1 LRERW
6 RGTAFFSQGVCVVR
20 GFILILTLISA
31 LSAQVVPGRFIVEL
45 TEEPVF
51 TAKRSAT
58 NRQSAAKERREAR
71 AERLSAI
78 RAQRGRV
85 RGNVERAGSRVTHEL
100 ELVANALVVEGGDR
114 ASLAKLP
121 GVKAVHPVIRYKV
134 MLDRAVG
141 LQRVPEAWSA
151 IGGQGNAG
159 AGVRIG
165 IIDTGI
171 DPSHPGFQD
180 SSLPSLD
187 GFPRVNA
194 STDLNLS
201 NRKVI
206 VARNYGD
213 GLSAGSARD
222 VDGHGS
228 AVAMIAAGTTN
239 TGPRGDITGI
249 APKAYLGNYKVFPDD
264 EEGAPLDG
272 IIRAIEDAVADG
284 MDVINLSLGVDLAE
298 RPETDIL
305 VMAVERATQ
314 AGAVV
319 VIAAGNSGPDLNT
332 IGSPGTAPSAITV
345 GNSLNDRVFAA
356 SVRVP
361 SANASFVAQIGTGPR
376 PGTLSAPL
384 GDVAQVDPTGL
395 ACGSLPAGSLRGR
408 IALIARG
415 TCTFEEKFD
424 FVATAGAIGAIVFTD
439 DRPVITMDQGSSALP
454 AMMVT
459 NADGLAMKAYQ
470 GVEVTLVYTTTAVS
484 VNSNQLANSTSKGP
498 APAGAIKPD
507 VLAVGSSI
515 YTAGVGSLGSGYTVL
530 SGTSLSAPMVTG
542 AAALVRG
549 ARRNLTAEQ
558 IKSVLVN
565 STSQFAEGSFGIQQ
579 TGSGLLDVAAALRS
593 TVSIAPVS
601 LNFGIGGSTVEQ
613 TRTLQITNLSDQ
625 PDTLSLTPL
634 STSGLTPNV
643 SASTLALGPGETASV
658 NVVLQGANTGQS
670 QGWVEIRSNLSDVV
684 SRVSYWYATPG
695 TTAKSITI
703 FEGVPTSA
711 RRNGTVQVAF
721 RVTDDSGVALS
732 ERPQIK
738 VVEGNGRV
746 QSLES
751 LDSQYPGVWGAVLQ
765 LGAVPGVNT
774 FEIAAPGGKTTQ
786 VSVTGR

>member
-1 LRERW
+1 
-6 RGTAFFSQGVCVVR
+6 VVR
-20 GFILILTLISA
+20 ALILILTLFSA

-45 TEEPVF
+45 TGEPVF
-51 TAKRSAT
+51 AAKRNAAD
-58 NRQSAAKERREAR
+58 RQSSAKAGREAR

-78 RAQRGRV
+78 RTEHSRV
-85 RGNVERAGSRVTHEL
+85 RANVERAGSRVAHEL

-114 ASLAKLP
+114 AALARLP
-121 GVKAVHPVIRYKV
+121 GVKAVHPVIRYKL

-159 AGVRIG
+159 TGIKIG

-171 DPSHPGFQD
+171 DPAHPGFQD
-180 SSLPSLD
+180 TSLPQLD

-228 AVAMIAAGTTN
+228 AVAMIAAGVTN
-239 TGPRGDITGI
+239 AGPRGDITGI

-345 GNSLNDRVFAA
+345 GNSFNDRVFAA

-361 SANASFVAQIGTGPR
+361 SANASFIAQIGTGPR
-376 PGTLSAPL
+376 PGTLTAPL
-384 GDVAQVDPTGL
+384 GDVAEFDPTGL
-395 ACGSLPAGSLRGR
+395 ACGPLPSGSLRGR

-424 FVATAGAIGAIVFTD
+424 FAATAGAIGAIVFTD
-439 DRPVITMDQGSSALP
+439 DRPVITMDQGTSTLP
-454 AMMVT
+454 AMMIT
-459 NADGLAMKAYQ
+459 NADGQALKAYR
-470 GVEVTLVYTTTAVS
+470 GVEVSLVYTTTAVL
-484 VNSNQLANSTSKGP
+484 VNSSQLSDSTSKGP

-507 VLAVGSSI
+507 ILAVGSSI
-515 YTAGVGSLGSGYTVL
+515 YTAGVGSLGTGYAVL

-542 AAALVRG
+542 AAALVKG
-549 ARRNLTAEQ
+549 ARRDLTADQ

-565 STSQFAEGSFGIQQ
+565 STSQFAGGSFGIQQ

-593 TVSIAPVS
+593 TVSVAPVA
-601 LNFGIGGSTVEQ
+601 LNFGIGGSTVDQ
-613 TRTLQITNLSDQ
+613 TKTLQITNLSSQ

-634 STSGLTPNV
+634 STSGLTPAV

-658 NVVLQGANTGQS
+658 NVVLQGANSSQS
-670 QGWVEIRSNLSDVV
+670 QGWVEIRSNLSDIV
-684 SRVSYWYATPG
+684 SRVAYWYGTPG
-695 TTAKSITI
+695 TAAKSITI
-703 FEGVPTSA
+703 LEAPATSA
-711 RRNGTVQVAF
+711 RRSGTVQFAF
-721 RVTDDSGVALS
+721 RITDDSGIALS
-732 ERPQIK
+732 ERPEIK
-738 VVEGNGRV
+738 VLDGNGRV
-746 QSLES
+746 QALES

-765 LGAVPGVNT
+765 LGPVPGVNT
-774 FEIAAPGGKTTQ
+774 FEIVAPGGKTSQ